1 MEIGV
6 VDDCSV
12 SAMHENTE
20 LGRGVL
26 TIICRDCARVIIAE
40 DGEHLLVVC
49 EIDETNIA
57 LHSSNRRCQFLK
69 HTRASLPWL
78 IPGLDGLASERIG
91 REILPV
97 EVVRASGRLGQQFA
111 GAVSKKFMDCRHNE
125 TDNVIAASEPLD
137 LRRMHIVA
145 GATGIVVSTH
155 AIGKDDVL
163 EAAGL
168 PNFAVL

>member
-20 LGRGVL
+20 LGPGVL

-40 DGEHLLVVC
+40 HGGHLLVVC

-97 EVVRASGRLGQQFA
+97 ELYVPG
-111 GAVSKKFMDCRHNE
+111 
-125 TDNVIAASEPLD
+125 
-137 LRRMHIVA
+137 
-145 GATGIVVSTH
+145 VVS
-155 AIGKDDVL
+155 VSS
-163 EAAGL
+163 L
-168 PNFAVL
+168 PVPCPRSSWIAVTMKRIM